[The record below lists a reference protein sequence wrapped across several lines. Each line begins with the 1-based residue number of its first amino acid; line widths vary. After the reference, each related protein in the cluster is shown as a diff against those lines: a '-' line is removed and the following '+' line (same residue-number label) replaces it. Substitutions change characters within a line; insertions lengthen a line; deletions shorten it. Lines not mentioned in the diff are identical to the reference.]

1 MLEATYQFQVT
12 PYAQI
17 QPDLQYVH
25 NIGGG
30 IVDPAQPD
38 RKVGDALIGG
48 LRVNV
53 TF

>member
-1 MLEATYQFQVT
+1 VT

-17 QPDLQYVH
+17 QPDVQYVH
-25 NIGGG
+25 NIAGGV
-30 IVDPAQPD
+30 VDPLQPG
-38 RKVGDALIGG
+38 RLLGDALIGG